1 MKILFIH
8 NAYQHSGGED
18 GVVKSEIELLRQHGH
33 MVKSYLRH
41 NDELKHMS
49 SASVA
54 ISALWSRQSVAD
66 FDRICADFR
75 PDILHV
81 HNTFPLVSPAIY
93 WAARRKNLPI
103 VQTLHNFRLL
113 CPQAIFLRDS
123 KTCED
128 CLGKLPWRAITRK
141 CYRHSALQSSVVVS
155 MLATHR
161 LLKTYQ
167 NKVTRYIALNA
178 FCKQKFVEA
187 GFPSELFSI
196 KPNFVAAQP
205 ARMHSNRSG
214 GLYVGRLSE
223 EKGIETLM
231 QAESTLGANALEI
244 IGNGPLENEVSRIFH
259 HRYLGT
265 RSLDQVMEKMQTALF
280 LLVPSICYESSPRTI
295 IEAFSSGLP
304 VIASRMGPLS
314 DIVQEGRTG
323 LLFTPGDPRDLA
335 AKISWANSHP
345 GKMLQMGRA
354 ARLEYEAKYTPE
366 RNLGMLMG
374 IYKDAIA
381 DTSGKCHVR

>member
-18 GVVKSEIELLRQHGH
+18 GVVKSEIALLRQHGH
-33 MVKSYLRH
+33 RVESYLRH
-41 NDELKHMS
+41 NDELKQMS
-49 SASVA
+49 SANAA
-54 ISALWSRQSVAD
+54 ISALWSRRSVAD
-66 FDRICADFR
+66 FDRLCADFR
-75 PDILHV
+75 PDVLHV
-81 HNTFPLVSPAIY
+81 HNTFPLISPAIY

-113 CPQAIFLRDS
+113 CPQAIFLRDG

-161 LLKTYQ
+161 LLKTYR

-187 GFPSELFSI
+187 GFPSRLFSI

-205 ARMHSNRSG
+205 VRMENRRSG

-223 EKGIETLM
+223 EKGIGTLM
-231 QAESTLGANALEI
+231 QADSRLDANALEI
-244 IGNGPLENEVSRIFH
+244 IGSGPLENEVSRTFGN
-259 HRYLGT
+259 RYLGT

-280 LLVPSICYESSPRTI
+280 LVVPSICYESSPRTI

-304 VIASRMGPLS
+304 VIASRLGPLA
-314 DIVQEGRTG
+314 DIVQEGVTG
-323 LLFTPGDPRDLA
+323 LLFSPGEPLDLA
-335 AKISWANSHP
+335 AKMSWAKSHP
-345 GKMLQMGRA
+345 EKMLQMGSA

-366 RNLGMLMG
+366 RNLGMLMS

-381 DTSGKCHVR
+381 DITEKRHVG